1 MALCVFGAVNY
12 ANAPGGDSQIECAPT
27 RGVAR
32 IDLARC
38 RQSANPPIRGDRP
51 YARQQMLS
59 RLPTYIS
66 HVPQRPGDSR
76 MNVRYVRNLRNIVHF
91 DVEGRDELWNWQ
103 R

>member
-1 MALCVFGAVNY
+1 MALGAFGAINY
-12 ANAPGGDSQIECAPT
+12 ANAPGGVSQIECAPT
-27 RGVAR
+27 RGLTSA
-32 IDLARC
+32 DLMRC

-59 RLPTYIS
+59 RPPTYIS

-76 MNVRYVRNLRNIVHF
+76 MNVRFVRNLRNTVNF
-91 DVEGRDELWNWQ
+91 DVERRDELWNWQ